1 MACILHQ
8 LEGKEA
14 CRRRNLRPRQV
25 VYCMPRNP
33 GYKVTMMDRLAKSI
47 RKQRDYIEYIL
58 LDPLSLIADI
68 CAEHWGN
75 RVKLDIELKN
85 YLDSNSG
92 HRCRTLYAIDNQ
104 GLQHSGNI
112 SDSAF
117 DDSRIGQD
125 LSNRPYLQLIEDS
138 SARNFV
144 LSDVYVDKV
153 TRKPCITA
161 LHSIK
166 VNQKKIGYIAADFD
180 LKDLPLR
187 NVDVSQ
193 VQEWRQIKGDPSI
206 RSTLFQQTRT
216 RSAMDE
222 HIDEVLDVIEALMTE
237 QGIYH
242 AKLHFSSS
250 RATLWPYNDPCRYRL
265 HVLDEITNPKVCLV
279 YAKTPYPGDAVIPAD
294 TVSKV
299 LKVFK
304 ILREADETIYLR
316 AASLNI
322 MNGLVGLNFSCDG
335 SHYMSADEFMKKDQ
349 AFWFE

>member
-1 MACILHQ
+1 
-8 LEGKEA
+8 
-14 CRRRNLRPRQV
+14 
-25 VYCMPRNP
+25 
-33 GYKVTMMDRLAKSI
+33 MDRLAKSI

-68 CAEHWGN
+68 CAENWN
-75 RVKLDIELKN
+75 DRSKLDIELKH
-85 YLDSNSG
+85 YLDTNTG
-92 HRCRTLYAIDNQ
+92 HRCRMLYAIDMN

-112 SDSAF
+112 SDAVF
-117 DDSRIGQD
+117 DETRIGQD
-125 LSNRPYLQLIEDS
+125 LSNRPYLHLIEKSDHKH
-138 SARNFV
+138 FV
-144 LSDVYVDKV
+144 LSDVYVDKR

-166 VNQKKIGYIAADFD
+166 VNNIRLGYIAADFD

-187 NVDVSQ
+187 NVDETG

-206 RSTLFQQTRT
+206 RSTLFQQTRS

-222 HIDEVLDVIEALMTE
+222 HIDEVLDVIESLMTE

-250 RATLWPYNDPCRYRL
+250 RATLWPFNDPYRYRL

-279 YAKTPYPGDAVIPAD
+279 YAKTPYPDDASIPAA
-294 TVSKV
+294 TVARV
-299 LKVFK
+299 LRVFK
-304 ILREADETIYLR
+304 LLRQADETIYLR

-335 SHYMSADEFMKKDQ
+335 SHYMSAEEFMAKDL